1 MIKYKKY
8 DFKKPGIESQNL
20 TYVYYLHNGRL
31 RTLISAVQF
40 EENSVTLNF
49 KYPATQEKRLSR
61 I

>member
-8 DFKKPGIESQNL
+8 DFKKPGNESQKR
-20 TYVYYLHNGRL
+20 TYLYYLHNGRL

-40 EENSVTLNF
+40 DENSVTLNF
-49 KYPATQEKRLSR
+49 KYPATQEKQLSR